1 MLLAIVEEIQWIL
14 DSLVPAGG
22 RRGSR
27 LTAHNRESCG
37 EGAHGSCDRGACLTG
52 CRRTD
57 ELCDEVSF
65 EISRLPSGK
74 LCRRS
79 NSFISRRRHRGGNW
93 RMWCFNSLDEVLPL

>member
-37 EGAHGSCDRGACLTG
+37 EGAHGSCDRGASLTG

-65 EISRLPSGK
+65 EVALGKTLSTIELFHQSSSPSRGQ
-74 LCRRS
+74 
-79 NSFISRRRHRGGNW
+79 
-93 RMWCFNSLDEVLPL
+93 LDNVVL